1 MISIISYL
9 GILGFFFVLSLLIYF
24 QLLNIE
30 LI

>member
-1 MISIISYL
+1 MLSIISYL
-9 GILGFFFVLSLLIYF
+9 ISLFVFFGISLIIYL